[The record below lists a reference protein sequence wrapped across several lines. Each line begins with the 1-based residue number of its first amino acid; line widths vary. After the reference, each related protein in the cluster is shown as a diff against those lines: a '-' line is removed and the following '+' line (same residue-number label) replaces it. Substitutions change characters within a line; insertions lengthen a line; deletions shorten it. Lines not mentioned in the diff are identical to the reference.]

1 VEGNAGVPASAD
13 DIKGAV
19 VESMCAQLRTYRRKT
34 MNLRGSRSRVR
45 RIKLPTIPQYNDII
59 LVVEE
64 LRLG

>member
-1 VEGNAGVPASAD
+1 MEGNGGVPASAD
-13 DIKGAV
+13 GIKGAV
-19 VESMCAQLRTYRRKT
+19 IESMCAQLGTYRRNA

-45 RIKLPTIPQYNDII
+45 RIKLPTIPQYNDFI